1 MRANARTARRV
12 LALALL
18 CGALTPAA
26 AGAQTF
32 SAFSTGMASFPA
44 GVAVDQDGNVYVAER
59 DRSLIQ
65 KFSNTGTLEAS
76 FGPGQSGNADLNQP
90 IGVAVGN
97 QAHNPDIYVTDQG
110 SDKVLKLDS
119 NGNVLL
125 DFGAFSNPP
134 TSVDVD
140 EVNNVWVTDAGNDIL
155 VKFAPNG
162 TLLNVYG
169 KPGGGSGSGPGQF
182 NNPLDVSTDPAGDTY
197 VADSANIRVQKLD
210 PLGVQIWQATGSG
223 IGTPAGV
230 DHDLTGNNWV
240 TDSVGDVFSE
250 RDPNGAIVGSPIGGS
265 GTAVGQFDGPYG
277 IAVDCALN
285 VFVADSGNDRV
296 QRYGTVS
303 TPPCSP
309 PSNTASP
316 EVSGDAESGSGLAL
330 DQGVWAG
337 SPTPVLSQRWQRC
350 TSTDPSSCGDI
361 AGERDLTYTVTNAD
375 RGLRLR
381 AVVVATN
388 TEGTVAEPS
397 DMTPIVPP
405 VSITPLPPTPPSPP
419 FNPVSPPAKP
429 PVVERT
435 GFATFDVTCN
445 PTGATF
451 CDVRGD
457 LVGPGRKGAHKAAMV
472 TLAAVSGQVRFGRT
486 ASFKLRLTKRGHSL
500 LKSGYNA
507 RTVMRVFIDDDRSLT
522 ARLRLNR
529 RTAHG
534 FRGRP

>member
-1 MRANARTARRV
+1 MGANAKTAGSA

-18 CGALTPAA
+18 CVALAPAT

-32 SAFSTGMASFPA
+32 SAFGSGTVSFPA
-44 GVAVDQDGNVYVAER
+44 GVAVDQDGFVYVADR
-59 DRSLIQ
+59 DNSLIR
-65 KFSNTGTLEAS
+65 KFTNTGTLVAS
-76 FGPGQSGNADLNQP
+76 YGPGQLGNGAIEQP
-90 IGVAVGN
+90 VGVAVGN
-97 QAHNPDIYVTDQG
+97 QVHNPDIYVANQG
-110 SDKVLKLDS
+110 NEKVQKLDS

-125 DFGAFSNPP
+125 DFGAFSNP
-134 TSVDVD
+134 TAIDVD
-140 EVNNVWVTDAGNDIL
+140 EVNNVWVTDAGTDIL

-169 KPGGGSGSGPGQF
+169 KPGGGPGSGPGQF
-182 NNPLDVSTDPAGDTY
+182 DDPLDVSTDPAGDTY
-197 VADSANIRVQKLD
+197 VADSANLRVQKLD

-223 IGTPAGV
+223 IGTPRGV

-250 RDPNGAIVGSPIGGS
+250 RDPSGAIVGMPIGGP
-265 GTAVGQFDGPYG
+265 GTGLGQFNGPYG

-285 VFVADSGNDRV
+285 VFVADSGNDRI

-303 TPPCSP
+303 TPPCVP
-309 PSNTASP
+309 PSNTTSP
-316 EVSGDAESGSGLAL
+316 EVSGDAQAGSGLAL

-350 TSTDPSSCGDI
+350 TSTDPASCGDI
-361 AGERDLTYTVTNAD
+361 AGERGLTYTVTNAD

-405 VSITPLPPTPPSPP
+405 VTITPLPPAPPSPP
-419 FNPVSPPAKP
+419 FNPPAPPAQP
-429 PVVERT
+429 PTVERT

-445 PTGATF
+445 PTGAVN

-457 LVGPGRKGAHKAAMV
+457 LVGPGRRRGAHAAAMV

-486 ASFKLRLTKRGHSL
+486 ASFKLRLTKRGRSL

-507 RTVMRVFIDDDRSLT
+507 RTVMRVFVDGERSLT

-529 RTAHG
+529 RTARG
-534 FRGRP
+534 FRRPS